1 MHGLCRRHLLNRLER
16 GTSQRSAGSM
26 LEAGAE
32 VKVARIS
39 ETNDRV
45 AADRILPTGFAM
57 RHRADRRHMAPEISA
72 ERMAYTA
79 RRKCLLLSDAGARDD
94 RANFGDAR
102 TGRRLEENVRRKAK
116 FGIGEVFEG
125 RYLTGRTQ

>member
-1 MHGLCRRHLLNRLER
+1 
-16 GTSQRSAGSM
+16 M

-45 AADRILPTGFAM
+45 VADRILPTGFAI
-57 RHRADRRHMAPEISA
+57 RNRADRRHMAPEIFT
-72 ERMAYTA
+72 ERMTYTA
-79 RRKCLLLSDAGARDD
+79 RREYLLLSDAGARDG

-102 TGRRLEENVRRKAK
+102 TGGRLEENVWRKAK
-116 FGIGEVFEG
+116 FGIGSLSQVFEG
-125 RYLTGRTQ
+125 

>member
-1 MHGLCRRHLLNRLER
+1 
-16 GTSQRSAGSM
+16 M
-26 LEAGAE
+26 LEARAE

-57 RHRADRRHMAPEISA
+57 RHRAGRRHMAPEISG
-72 ERMAYTA
+72 ERVAYTA
-79 RRKCLLLSDAGARDD
+79 RRECLLLSDAGARDG

-102 TGRRLEENVRRKAK
+102 TGRRLEENVPREAK
-116 FGIGEVFEG
+116 FGIGELSQTFEG
-125 RYLTGRTQ
+125 